1 MHPGCDSPGVVV
13 LSGMIPRRAY
23 PSDMSDARWALIEPT
38 LIAWRQARLDRR
50 PTGKPA
56 PTDLR
61 EIFNAIL
68 YVNRTGIAW
77 KYLPHDFPSHN
88 TVYGYYASWRDEGI
102 FAQLGYELTGL
113 ARVKEGRTP
122 EPTAAII
129 DSQSIKTS
137 TNVPLTSQGTDAGK
151 KIVGRKRGVVTD
163 TLGLILAVIVTAANL
178 SDNAIGT
185 RLLDQ
190 AKSTYPALS
199 KAWVDTGFKNTV
211 VEHGATLGIDVEV
224 VSRNTQTRGF
234 HVVKRRWVVERS
246 LGWLMLHR
254 RLARD
259 YETLPASAEA
269 MIHIAMIDNASK
281 RITGETTPTW
291 RGTY

>member
-1 MHPGCDSPGVVV
+1 MT
-13 LSGMIPRRAY
+13 PRRAY
-23 PSDMSDARWALIEPT
+23 PSDISDARWALIEPT
-38 LIAWRQARLDRR
+38 LTAWRQARLDRR

-77 KYLPHDFPSHN
+77 KYLPHDLPPHG
-88 TVYGYYASWRDEGI
+88 TVYAYYAAWRDEGI

-113 ARVKEGRTP
+113 ARVKEGRKP

-129 DSQSIKTS
+129 DTQSVKTS

-163 TLGLILAVIVTAANL
+163 ALGLILAVIVTAANL

-185 RLLDQ
+185 RLLDE
-190 AKSTYPALS
+190 AKNTYPTLS

-234 HVVKRRWVVERS
+234 RVVKRRWVVERS

-254 RLARD
+254 RLTRD
-259 YETLPASAEA
+259 YETLTSSAEA

-281 RITGETTPTW
+281 RVTGETTPTW

>member
-1 MHPGCDSPGVVV
+1 MT
-13 LSGMIPRRAY
+13 PRRAY
-23 PSDMSDARWALIEPT
+23 PSDISDARWALIEPILT
-38 LIAWRQARLDRR
+38 AWRQARLDRR

-61 EIFNAIL
+61 DIFNAIL

-77 KYLPHDFPSHN
+77 KYLPHDFPPHG
-88 TVYGYYASWRDEGI
+88 TVYAYYAAWRDEGI
-102 FAQLGYELTGL
+102 FVQLGYELTGL
-113 ARVKEGRTP
+113 ARVKAGRTP
-122 EPTAAII
+122 EPTAAVV
-129 DSQSIKTS
+129 DTQSVKTS

-163 TLGLILAVIVTAANL
+163 ALGLILAVIVTAASQ
-178 SDNAIGT
+178 SDNAIGI

-190 AKSTYPALS
+190 AKNTYPTIS
-199 KAWVDTGFKNTV
+199 KTWVDTGFKNAAID
-211 VEHGATLGIDVEV
+211 HGARLGIDVEV
-224 VSRNTQTRGF
+224 VPRKSQTRGF

-254 RLARD
+254 RLTRD
-259 YETLPASAEA
+259 YETLPASSEA
-269 MIHIAMIDNASK
+269 MIHIAAIDNLTK
-281 RITGETTPTW
+281 RITDETTPTW